1 MKKIKCIESEEL
13 KMKKNMSKETNWII
27 HYVADKF
34 ACSLEEFAFSPYICD
49 AHTHGSI
56 ENYNHPEF
64 QVVLDLGDSRIAFL
78 LNRLGSMVKEGRR
91 FKSGDLV
98 SGIIDDY
105 DLQLFELAD
114 DAGKVLRVIIP
125 DKNHHFPED
134 LNCEFPYCL
143 QYMDKEEL
151 SAN

>member
-1 MKKIKCIESEEL
+1 
-13 KMKKNMSKETNWII
+13 MKKNMSKETNWII
-27 HYVADKF
+27 HYVSDRF
-34 ACSLEEFAFSPYICD
+34 ACSSEEREFAFSPYICD
-49 AHTHGSI
+49 AHTHGLM

-134 LNCEFPYCL
+134 LNCEFPYFL
-143 QYMDKEEL
+143 QHMDKEDL
-151 SAN
+151 SAK

>member
-34 ACSLEEFAFSPYICD
+34 ACSLEEREFAFSPYICD
-49 AHTHGSI
+49 AHTHGLI

-105 DLQLFELAD
+105 DYLNWPMPPERCLESLFLT
-114 DAGKVLRVIIP
+114 KTIISQ
-125 DKNHHFPED
+125 KI
-134 LNCEFPYCL
+134 
-143 QYMDKEEL
+143 
-151 SAN
+151 